1 MVKKNVEESWKNF
14 SSSMNTSSNIRKY
27 LDLCKEWFIAYDN
40 NVHAEPQFCN
50 IAPTFENNLKNKLGL
65 YDTEL
70 RNINY
75 FTCYICN
82 QDHDN
87 SDKKILTANPFT
99 RAQYVLLCTNCNQ
112 NVTSNR

>member
-1 MVKKNVEESWKNF
+1 MVKKNPEESWKNF
-14 SSSMNTSSNIRKY
+14 SLSINTSSNIRKY
-27 LDLCKEWFIAYDN
+27 LDLCKEWYISHDN
-40 NVHAEPQFCN
+40 DLHVAPQFCN
-50 IAPTFENNLKNKLGL
+50 IAPNFENNLNKLGL

-70 RNINY
+70 RNITS
-75 FTCYICN
+75 FSCYICKEE
-82 QDHDN
+82 HDD